1 MDKKKICFVAQ
12 FPPPIHGLS
21 KAVQTLYD
29 SELNNEFDFEKI
41 DLTNNKRILHNL
53 WRIFKSRADL
63 FYFTI
68 SQTKVGNLRDLLIL
82 KLLNIQKKR
91 CVIHLHGGY
100 YRQLLDND
108 LPKWQKKANYKRL
121 SKISGAIVLGDSL
134 KPIFKDIVDEE
145 KIWVVPNCVDDA
157 YLIDDDAF
165 DEKVN
170 DLRVKKIRH
179 VLYLSN
185 FILSKGYMDVLEL
198 AKFEKIRTENNKQD
212 CLLHFDFAGKFF
224 DEKTKKDF
232 FDFIN
237 RNSLQNYVTYHGV
250 VTGQEKLKL
259 LEKSNFF
266 VLLTK
271 YPKEGQPISILEA
284 MGNGLFIVSTN
295 HAGIPD
301 IVKDGVNGIVVNRE
315 SYSLM
320 DCYNNI
326 IACAQS
332 SFIIKRVAEQNR
344 NFIKNE
350 YSQRNYIDNMEEV
363 FFKCLQ

>member
-41 DLTNNKRILHNL
+41 DLTSNKRILHNL

-198 AKFEKIRTENNKQD
+198 AKFEKFRTENDKQD

-250 VTGQEKLKL
+250 VTGQDKLNL

-284 MGNGLFIVSTN
+284 MGNGLCIISTN

-301 IVKDGVNGIVVNRE
+301 IVKDGINGIVVDKN
-315 SYSLM
+315 SYSLI
-320 DCYNNI
+320 DCYNKI
-326 IACAQS
+326 VHFSIANNDLS
-332 SFIIKRVAEQNR
+332 KIVVLNRSIIKKYYAQE
-344 NFIKNE
+344 
-350 YSQRNYIDNMEEV
+350 NYINNMNNI
-363 FFKCLQ
+363 FKKL